1 MLNELELTGRAA
13 THVVQRDDLD
23 AAIHR
28 DALEPLPGAA
38 GTRPP
43 MQASIWI

>member
-13 THVVQRDDLD
+13 THVVQRDDWR

-28 DALEPLPGAA
+28 
-38 GTRPP
+38 
-43 MQASIWI
+43 I